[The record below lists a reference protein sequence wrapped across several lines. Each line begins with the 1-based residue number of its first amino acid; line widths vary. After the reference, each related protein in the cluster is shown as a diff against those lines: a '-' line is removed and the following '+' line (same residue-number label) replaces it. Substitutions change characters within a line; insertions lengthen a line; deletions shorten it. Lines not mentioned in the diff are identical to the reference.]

1 MSLPNEANALPDVL
15 SFAPLSN
22 GLGHVMQRRDL
33 LRAIG
38 AGLLWPLAARA
49 SEVARVGVLM
59 NGIAANAAGQSYVQT
74 FVQELSRLGRTEG
87 RNLQLEMRWNAGEP
101 SLAHTYATDLVALRP
116 DVILA
121 SSTANLAALIDA
133 THTIPIVFVEVADPL
148 AQGFVSSLE
157 HPGGNVTGFSGFR
170 VGMAG
175 QWLDLLKELAPDTK
189 RVMIIFNPDTA
200 PQSKLFLSSITAA
213 GRPLDLE
220 VVPGPVRDAA
230 DIERVMESFS
240 HQPDGALIVPA
251 DTFTQMRRGLFVELA
266 ARYRLPAVYFSAEFV
281 RTGGL
286 VAYGIDRVDMF
297 HRAADY
303 VDRIL
308 RGTSPVELPVQ
319 QPTKFEFAINL
330 KTAKALGLS
339 VPPSMMLSADQVI
352 E

>member
-1 MSLPNEANALPDVL
+1 
-15 SFAPLSN
+15 
-22 GLGHVMQRRDL
+22 MQRRDL

-49 SEVARVGVLM
+49 SEVGRVGVLM
-59 NGIAANAAGQSYVQT
+59 NGIAANAAGQSYMQT
-74 FVQELSRLGRTEG
+74 FVQELSRLGWTEG

-101 SLAHTYATDLVALRP
+101 SLARTYAADLIALRP
-116 DVILA
+116 DVMLA
-121 SSTANLAALIDA
+121 SSTTNLAALLDA

-148 AQGFVSSLE
+148 AQGFVSNME
-157 HPGGNVTGFSGFR
+157 HPGGNTTGFSGFR
-170 VGMAG
+170 VAMAG

-213 GRPLDLE
+213 GRPLDLG
-220 VVPGPVRDAA
+220 VIAAPVRDAA

-240 HQPDGALIVPA
+240 HQPDGAVIVPA

-266 ARYRLPAVYFSAEFV
+266 ARYRLPAVYFSAEFA

-286 VAYGIDRVDMF
+286 VSYGFDLAAQFR
-297 HRAADY
+297 RAADY

-308 RGTSPVELPVQ
+308 KGARAGDLPVE
-319 QPTKFEFAINL
+319 QPSKLSLVLNL
-330 KTAKALGLS
+330 KAAKAMGLQ
-339 VPPSMMLSADQVI
+339 VPAQLIARADEII